1 MKSSSPPRKKFLK
14 DFNVKVATDD
24 IDNVTSSWMLKY
36 PSSALNSFEKIINYP
51 KSKKIVM
58 FLDYDGTLSPV
69 VDGPDRALMSDAIIE
84 CFSLVSY
91 EFEGLNELYYA
102 ASHGM
107 DIIGPA
113 RHTVCNDHPICIES
127 SDEQEGTSNYFKGL
141 MLIIC
146 YLIVAASFF
155 VHIDPTS
162 IVGFAADKPSKH

>member
-84 CFSLVSY
+84 CFSLILQSISRQQSLV
-91 EFEGLNELYYA
+91 EEA
-102 ASHGM
+102 K
-107 DIIGPA
+107 
-113 RHTVCNDHPICIES
+113 
-127 SDEQEGTSNYFKGL
+127 TSL
-141 MLIIC
+141 MNLK
-146 YLIVAASFF
+146 
-155 VHIDPTS
+155 D
-162 IVGFAADKPSKH
+162 